1 MPSAAAEMPDMGM
14 EEGDYPD
21 GDNQPILGYCV
32 LYYVAILHIQGPP
45 RLMKKLKI
53 CFVLIL
59 LMKK

>member
-21 GDNQPILGYCV
+21 GDNDNYHQILG
-32 LYYVAILHIQGPP
+32 YYVAILHIQGPP

>member
-21 GDNQPILGYCV
+21 ADNDNYHPILGYC
-32 LYYVAILHIQGPP
+32 VAILHIQGPP

>member
-21 GDNQPILGYCV
+21 GDNQPILC
-32 LYYVAILHIQGPP
+32 YYVAILHIQAPP

>member
-21 GDNQPILGYCV
+21 GDNQPILGHC
-32 LYYVAILHIQGPP
+32 VAILHIQGPP